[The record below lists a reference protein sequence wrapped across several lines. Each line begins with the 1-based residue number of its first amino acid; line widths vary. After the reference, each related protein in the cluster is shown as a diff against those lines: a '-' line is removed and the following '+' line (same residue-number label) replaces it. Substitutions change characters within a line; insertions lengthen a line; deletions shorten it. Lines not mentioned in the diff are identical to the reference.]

1 MFFPSPSPSHIVPIL
16 IGEAQL
22 AKAASD
28 KLLSK
33 HNIYVQSINFPTVA
47 VGEERL
53 RITVTPRHTVEQ
65 IEHLVRAVDATFNEL
80 DIKRLSAW
88 KAIGGRAG
96 VGMPGNNT
104 EHQPL
109 WSDGQIGLKRG
120 TQPQIMRTGDEAII
134 NHNAVVTARARFD
147 RLLGPLHVEG
157 TNLRTMQDALVNNS
171 FKMATGGVGKKKVG
185 IPAAMIASVA

>member
-16 IGEAQL
+16 VGEAQL

-28 KLLSK
+28 RLLSK

-65 IEHLVRAVDATFNEL
+65 IEQLVRAVDAIFNEL

-96 VGMPGNNT
+96 VGMAGN
-104 EHQPL
+104 EPELQPL
-109 WSDGQIGLKRG
+109 WSDEQIGLKHG
-120 TQPQIMRTGDEAII
+120 MQPRTMRNGDAAII
-134 NHNAVVTARARFD
+134 NHKAVVTARARFD
-147 RLLGPLHVEG
+147 RLLGPFGAEG
-157 TNLRTMQDALVNNS
+157 VNLRTMQDALVNNS
-171 FKMATGGVGKKKVG
+171 FKMATGGVGKKVG
-185 IPAAMIASVA
+185 IPAAMVASVA